1 MYAYVFLIC
10 MCNVEIHAFISDVC
24 MIQILF
30 LLVETQL
37 ASKSPTLGMIL
48 VTFKAIMRFSS
59 KNFVVL

>member
-10 MCNVEIHAFISDVC
+10 MCNVEIYAFIFDVC

-30 LLVETQL
+30 LLIQTQL

-48 VTFKAIMRFSS
+48 VTF
-59 KNFVVL
+59 NEV